1 MAVNCS
7 DFQTNLDLY
16 LDAELETAQM
26 STAALHVGSCT
37 TCNHVVTDYQK
48 ARALFITAV
57 ADRAAAVDVSGVWD
71 EVSRRLEER
80 KPNVT
85 SLAAFRARR
94 LFGPTRTRVRAAAI
108 QTGAFAATAAAAA
121 LVFSVF
127 TAPTPQTETAK
138 STKPATV
145 ATAPFDA
152 TSPFRTV
159 ATGMVA
165 QSRPVRIDAMEIGA
179 GHTVSTWMKPRTKT
193 RVIWVASSGTPAYAV
208 SNVSETR

>member
-1 MAVNCS
+1 VTCS

-16 LDAELETAQM
+16 LDAELDTVQM
-26 STAALHVGSCT
+26 STSALHVASCT

-48 ARALFITAV
+48 ARALLITAV

-71 EVSRRLEER
+71 EVSRRLDER

-94 LFGPTRTRVRAAAI
+94 LFGPTHTRLRAAAI

-127 TAPTPQTETAK
+127 TTPTPTPQAEN
-138 STKPATV
+138 TKAPMV
-145 ATAPFDA
+145 APAPFVA
-152 TSPFRTV
+152 PSPFRTA

-193 RVIWVASSGTPAYAV
+193 RVIWVASSGAPGYAV
-208 SNVSETR
+208 SDVSETR

>member
-1 MAVNCS
+1 MNCS
-7 DFQTNLDLY
+7 DFQTSLDLY
-16 LDAELETAQM
+16 LDAELDTAKM
-26 STAALHVGSCT
+26 SVAALHVAGCT

-48 ARALFITAV
+48 ARALLITAV

-71 EVSRRLEER
+71 EVSRRLDER

-85 SLAAFRARR
+85 SLAAFRRRR
-94 LFGPTRTRVRAAAI
+94 LFRPSRTRVRAAAI

-127 TAPTPQTETAK
+127 TAPTPDQQTQTAK
-138 STKPATV
+138 QSSPV
-145 ATAPFDA
+145 ASAPAPFVA
-152 TSPFRTV
+152 GGMA

-193 RVIWVASSGTPAYAV
+193 RVIWVASSGAPGYAV